1 MKSKV
6 VRLHT
11 QAKAA
16 LNRIEEPIRLSSY
29 NKAIERTA
37 LMFRDFCASR
47 GFGSA
52 FPVSTIPLR
61 AYLVFKFNQLNGSS
75 KSIRIW
81 VNHLRTYSVNK
92 NLTWMALSDINRING
107 IVKQLEYLDLHPTRR
122 MQPLT
127 HEIEGLIFQQPKVH
141 DLVKLII
148 KIAREGLF
156 RGGEICSDLRGNKFI
171 WAGKNRVTIHLDR
184 SKANRKGNGEDITL
198 IDHGPSSAVAM
209 LRAHFDKFKLWKN
222 NESIIFPSYTKT
234 KGLDWSKGLTVS
246 QLRSLVKDA
255 ANQAGLNGSTFGA
268 HSMRAG
274 GATDL
279 FRLGV
284 YYPNIKKFGRWK
296 SDTALIYYRDQEVVV
311 DAVMKA
317 FGSLTH
323 TTD

>member
-1 MKSKV
+1 
-6 VRLHT
+6 
-11 QAKAA
+11 
-16 LNRIEEPIRLSSY
+16 
-29 NKAIERTA
+29 
-37 LMFRDFCASR
+37 
-47 GFGSA
+47 
-52 FPVSTIPLR
+52 
-61 AYLVFKFNQLNGSS
+61 
-75 KSIRIW
+75 
-81 VNHLRTYSVNK
+81 
-92 NLTWMALSDINRING
+92 
-107 IVKQLEYLDLHPTRR
+107 
-122 MQPLT
+122 
-127 HEIEGLIFQQPKVH
+127 
-141 DLVKLII
+141 
-148 KIAREGLF
+148 
-156 RGGEICSDLRGNKFI
+156 
-171 WAGKNRVTIHLDR
+171 
-184 SKANRKGNGEDITL
+184 
-198 IDHGPSSAVAM
+198 M